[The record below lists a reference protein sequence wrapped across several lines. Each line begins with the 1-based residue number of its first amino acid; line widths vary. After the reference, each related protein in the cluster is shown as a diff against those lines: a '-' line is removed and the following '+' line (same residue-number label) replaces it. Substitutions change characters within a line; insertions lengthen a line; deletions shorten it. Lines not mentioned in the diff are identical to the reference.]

1 MVDLAAA
8 LAADPVVSSA
18 YPNMLFE
25 LDGLGEVSAGTASEG
40 IVTDDAVWNVGWAL
54 RYSADNKATEYDEA
68 GQLIYCADAPLTDS
82 GQLDYESLIAQDPSN
97 PTPAEV
103 EAEWR
108 LPARW
113 AYDAINL
120 PQAWAVLDSELGTE
134 PGAGVTVGIF
144 DSAIYT
150 DHEDLPEIAT
160 TQQDDVDWLETS
172 HATRVAGIIGARA
185 NNGTGQYG
193 GTVGV
198 AYGSSLVS
206 ISTGDPSVEERADLA
221 AEGSGLESAFQYVYA
236 LTELVQSG
244 SKVINCSNGLPLE
257 DYIEPA
263 NNAQSDDHQWA
274 LDAIEQ
280 SNEMIAD
287 TLSRL
292 LDSGYDFVICK
303 ASGNYNS
310 VDDLEFNA
318 EETVGVEGG
327 QNAALDVLSGIDDER
342 LRSRIIVV
350 GAVEKATPDTYRV
363 AAYSAGGD
371 RVDVV
376 APGSYVYSP
385 SPTVPNWQSQ
395 EEKGILDQLA
405 DLLTGTEKTVGNG
418 YWSGYGTSFAAPLVS
433 GTAAMVW
440 GANPNLTG
448 DQVKEIICSTAT
460 NMLGYDLSNG
470 EQESTTAFDA
480 TKLYGM
486 LDAEA
491 AVRAALDWAT
501 EPAGDGEGVSADQS
515 ESAFPVGEFSYV
527 APAGGYRGSVSID
540 AAGLMTLTE
549 FSSGTGAGTTS
560 YYQMAVDTTVTTP
573 EGVTAYTCVPTGQ
586 EGESWQMIADGNVPT
601 GTFTVTDSRWFSYDA
616 ATDSL
621 TDVSSLNVWV
631 RSVG

>member
-1 MVDLAAA
+1 MGVNAGMGSCQRAGTGEGAQRCGMAPRMRLAQKALVGLLACTCACSLGFAVASRSAYAEPSPSSSEEPAAASASPFASSQIVWDDPDMSLPFVGNEVVLFAAPDAGEEDVAEAVVAHGGVIVGALPEVGAYQVRFASTMDYAQVVDLAAN
-8 LAADPVVSSA
+8 LAADPAISSA

-25 LDGLGEVSAGTASEG
+25 LDGLGEVSAGAASEG

-68 GQLIYCADAPLTDS
+68 GQLIYCADAPLTES

-206 ISTGDPSVEERADLA
+206 ISTGAPSVEERADLA
-221 AEGSGLESAFQYVYA
+221 AEGSGLGSAFQYVYA
-236 LTELVQSG
+236 LTELAQSG
-244 SKVINCSNGLPLE
+244 AKVINCSNGLPLE

-280 SNEMIAD
+280 SNELIAD
-287 TLSRL
+287 TLGRL

-310 VDDLEFNA
+310 VDDLEFNS

-342 LRSRIIVV
+342 LRGRIIVV
-350 GAVEKATPDTYRV
+350 GAV
-363 AAYSAGGD
+363 
-371 RVDVV
+371 
-376 APGSYVYSP
+376 
-385 SPTVPNWQSQ
+385 
-395 EEKGILDQLA
+395 
-405 DLLTGTEKTVGNG
+405 
-418 YWSGYGTSFAAPLVS
+418 
-433 GTAAMVW
+433 
-440 GANPNLTG
+440 
-448 DQVKEIICSTAT
+448 
-460 NMLGYDLSNG
+460 
-470 EQESTTAFDA
+470 
-480 TKLYGM
+480 
-486 LDAEA
+486 
-491 AVRAALDWAT
+491 
-501 EPAGDGEGVSADQS
+501 
-515 ESAFPVGEFSYV
+515 
-527 APAGGYRGSVSID
+527 
-540 AAGLMTLTE
+540 
-549 FSSGTGAGTTS
+549 
-560 YYQMAVDTTVTTP
+560 
-573 EGVTAYTCVPTGQ
+573 
-586 EGESWQMIADGNVPT
+586 
-601 GTFTVTDSRWFSYDA
+601 
-616 ATDSL
+616 
-621 TDVSSLNVWV
+621 
-631 RSVG
+631 